1 MTELRPREDAAV
13 KADQGDPFR
22 FPARPSERFQG
33 FFPSAQV
40 LDHGSPNG
48 PLSPRLRF
56 CQIGPRRQRSGALLH
71 ALDCSGPIR
80 EPRSAYEGKRESQR
94 RGGIANG

>member
-1 MTELRPREDAAV
+1 MTELRPDKDAAV
-13 KADQGDPFR
+13 ETDKRKPFR
-22 FPARPSERFQG
+22 RPSGPSERFQG

-56 CQIGPRRQRSGALLH
+56 CQIGPRRQRSGSLEAQTDLGEAARFGL
-71 ALDCSGPIR
+71 A
-80 EPRSAYEGKRESQR
+80 
-94 RGGIANG
+94 